1 MEEDIG
7 PTATAIYDTNQEEE
21 SETQVSYP
29 LPPPPSAYI
38 FDSAYQQVH

>member
-21 SETQVSYP
+21 SETSGIP
-29 LPPPPSAYI
+29 SPPPPLQCIY